1 MDASYGNYV
10 DDEYFDN
17 HEYDD
22 DTADDTGD
30 DTDDDI
36 DDDTDDVVGPWSM
49 SNSGGQR
56 VHSVRDSSPQWRMGW
71 DGLGW
76 GGMGWVG
83 GALVRFTLKHN
94 NPNLKGGELAKQQG
108 R

>member
-1 MDASYGNYV
+1 MDESYGTYV

-17 HEYDD
+17 HDY
-22 DTADDTGD
+22 AD

-49 SNSGGQR
+49 YNSGGLR
-56 VHSVRDSSPQWRMGW
+56 VHSVGDSSPQWRMGW

-76 GGMGWVG
+76 GGMGWMDGWMDVAPPALPKNLIPATRRVG
-83 GALVRFTLKHN
+83 TYPYTRFSPKN
-94 NPNLKGGELAKQQG
+94 
-108 R
+108 